1 MSFLQSSFLQSLLN
15 VDNLSPHGVCLLW
28 RPELIWL
35 HMGSDAIIALAYY
48 SIPIVIAVFVWKRPD
63 VGFGWVFWAFA
74 VFILACGTTHVFGV
88 WTLWFPDYVAEGG
101 IKALTALASLATAI
115 GLWPL
120 LPKALTLPSPSQLR
134 AANDALSAQ
143 IAERDAALAA
153 LEREKEERA
162 KTEEMLRQAQKM
174 EAIGQLT
181 AGIAHDFNNL
191 MTVVIGNVERARR
204 LMPDGEVAQLTKAL
218 DGVQRGAER
227 AAVLTHRLLAFGRRQ
242 PLSPHVRDANV
253 ILSHLADTLRRTLG
267 EKVRVSVDLAG
278 ELWTT
283 KVDADAFE
291 NAVLNLAVNARDA
304 MPEGGDLVILTR
316 NLPSAHVRA
325 AGLAPGDYVEIAVTD
340 SGTGMT
346 PEVVARAFEPFFTT
360 KPVGEGSGLGL
371 SQVYGFAVQSG
382 GTAIIDSTLGSGTTI
397 RIILPRAGADDAA
410 TAMHGM
416 PVTLF
421 SPVVPA

>member
-1 MSFLQSSFLQSLLN
+1 MPMAFLQSLINL
-15 VDNLSPHGVCLLW
+15 DNLSPHGVCLLW
-28 RPELIWL
+28 VPALIWL
-35 HMGSDAIIALAYY
+35 HVASDAIIALAYY

-74 VFILACGTTHVFGV
+74 VFILACGTTHVMGM

-101 IKALTALASLATAI
+101 IKAVTALASMVTAV

-120 LPKALTLPSPSQLR
+120 LPKALSLPSPAQLL
-134 AANDALSAQ
+134 AANDALSVQ

-162 KTEEMLRQAQKM
+162 KAEDMLRQAQKM

-204 LMPDGEVAQLTKAL
+204 LMPDHDAAQLAKAL

-242 PLSPHVRDANV
+242 PLSPRVSDVNVMLVHVV
-253 ILSHLADTLRRTLG
+253 DTLRRTLG
-267 EKVRVSVDLAG
+267 EKVRVTVDLAND
-278 ELWTT
+278 LWTT
-283 KVDADAFE
+283 TVDADALE
-291 NAVLNLAVNARDA
+291 NAVINLAVNARDA
-304 MPEGGDLVILTR
+304 MPEGGDLVVLTR
-316 NLPSAHVRA
+316 NLPSAHVRS
-325 AGLAPGDYVEIAVTD
+325 AGLASGDYVEIAVSDT
-340 SGTGMT
+340 GTGMV

-382 GTAIIDSTLGSGTTI
+382 GTAIIDSTPGSGATI
-397 RIILPRAGADDAA
+397 RLILPRAAAEDAA
-410 TAMHGM
+410 ATPHGL

-421 SPVVPA
+421 SPVMST